1 MEVRHAGKFF
11 RFSLMKNG
19 VEHRKWDL
27 PDYDTN
33 QSNIYNLLEDALNVA
48 NNEVIDLVKKES
60 QTRGLFVA

>member
-1 MEVRHAGKFF
+1 
-11 RFSLMKNG
+11 MKNG
-19 VEHRKWDL
+19 VEYRKWDL

-33 QSNIYNLLEDALNVA
+33 QSNINNLLEDALNVA